1 MSTIQVG
8 GQLQPGTVDTPL
20 DARSRVD
27 SLDDIANIPLPFV
40 GMQFYVKA
48 TGKLYVVKSL
58 KSRQIG
64 PVVTENAAI
73 DEYKEV
79 GTGDGDGGKTDF
91 TEFDNRYAQKD
102 HDHGGSYAPL
112 EDGVI
117 PIENL
122 PAAATRPD
130 KLTLIKPVNAK
141 AVWPVVDAFPDK
153 TFAESAKVA
162 VCSKTEHLDRVAA
175 WSGTAWNTLTSEG
188 LTDAYKN
195 LPVEIDISSLEL
207 TEGYFR
213 YYWIDADGNT
223 SDVLSLPFPAIMEPT
238 PFHLQAVTAPEAGY
252 KILPIGQAEYYAL
265 ASLDPLTFYFVN
277 GLGIVFNGV
286 QYSSAPTESAE

>member
-20 DARSRVD
+20 DARSRVAT
-27 SLDDIANIPLPFV
+27 LGDIANIPVPFI

-48 TGKLYVVKSL
+48 TGKMYVVKSL

-73 DEYKEV
+73 DEYTEV
-79 GTGDGDGGKTDF
+79 GTGGGSGGGVDLD
-91 TEFDNRYAQKD
+91 ELDQRYAR
-102 HDHGGSYAPL
+102 L
-112 EDGVI
+112 TDGKLSA
-117 PIENL
+117 ENL
-122 PAAATRPD
+122 PVSALVPG
-130 KLTLIKPVNAK
+130 KLTLIKPVNTK

-153 TFAESAKVA
+153 TFAESAKV
-162 VCSKTEHLDRVAA
+162 VICSKTEHLDRVAA

-213 YYWIDADGNT
+213 YYWIDADGKT
-223 SDVLSLPFPAIMEPT
+223 SDVLSLPFPTVTEPT

-252 KILPIGQAEYYAL
+252 KILPISQAEYNAL

-277 GLGIVFNGV
+277 GLGIVFNGI
-286 QYSSAPTESAE
+286 QYSSAPPPTGSAE

>member
-20 DARSRVD
+20 DARSRVAT
-27 SLDDIANIPLPFV
+27 LGDIANIPVPFI

-48 TGKLYVVKSL
+48 TGKMYVVKSL

-73 DEYKEV
+73 DEYTEV
-79 GTGDGDGGKTDF
+79 GTGGGSGGGVDLD
-91 TEFDNRYAQKD
+91 ELDQRYAR
-102 HDHGGSYAPL
+102 L
-112 EDGVI
+112 TDGKLSA
-117 PIENL
+117 ENL
-122 PAAATRPD
+122 PVSALVPG
-130 KLTLIKPVNAK
+130 KLTLIKPVNTK

-153 TFAESAKVA
+153 TFAESAKV
-162 VCSKTEHLDRVAA
+162 VICSKTEHLDRVAA

-223 SDVLSLPFPAIMEPT
+223 SDVLSLPFPAVTEPT
-238 PFHLQAVTAPEAGY
+238 PFHLRAVTAPEAGY
-252 KILPIGQAEYYAL
+252 KILPISQAEYNAL

-277 GLGIVFNGV
+277 GLGIVFNGI
-286 QYSSAPTESAE
+286 QYSSAPLPESSAE

>member
-20 DARSRVD
+20 DARSRVAT
-27 SLDDIANIPLPFV
+27 LGDIANIPVPFI

-48 TGKLYVVKSL
+48 TGKMYVVKSL

-73 DEYKEV
+73 DEYTEV
-79 GTGDGDGGKTDF
+79 GTGGGSGGGVDLD
-91 TEFDNRYAQKD
+91 ELDQRYAR
-102 HDHGGSYAPL
+102 L
-112 EDGVI
+112 TDGKLSA
-117 PIENL
+117 ENL
-122 PAAATRPD
+122 PVSALVPG

-153 TFAESAKVA
+153 TFAESAKV
-162 VCSKTEHLDRVAA
+162 VICSKTERLDRVAA

-188 LTDAYKN
+188 LTAAYKN
-195 LPVEIDISSLEL
+195 LPVEIDISDLEL
-207 TEGYFR
+207 AEGYFR

-223 SDVLSLPFPAIMEPT
+223 SDVLSLPFPAVTEPT
-238 PFHLQAVTAPEAGY
+238 PFHLRAVTAPEAGY
-252 KILPIGQAEYYAL
+252 KILPISQAEYNAL

-277 GLGIVFNGV
+277 GLGIVFNGI
-286 QYSSAPTESAE
+286 QYSSAPPPTGSAE

>member
-20 DARSRVD
+20 DARSRVAT
-27 SLDDIANIPLPFV
+27 LGDIANIPVPFI

-48 TGKLYVVKSL
+48 TGKMYVVKSL

-73 DEYKEV
+73 DEYTEV
-79 GTGDGDGGKTDF
+79 GTGGGSGGGVDLD
-91 TEFDNRYAQKD
+91 ELDQRYAR
-102 HDHGGSYAPL
+102 L
-112 EDGVI
+112 TDGKLSA
-117 PIENL
+117 ENL
-122 PAAATRPD
+122 PVSALVPG
-130 KLTLIKPVNAK
+130 KLTLIKPVNTK

-153 TFAESAKVA
+153 TFAESAKV
-162 VCSKTEHLDRVAA
+162 VICSKTEHLDRVAA

-213 YYWIDADGNT
+213 YYWIDADGKT
-223 SDVLSLPFPAIMEPT
+223 SDVLSLPFPAVTEPT

-252 KILPIGQAEYYAL
+252 RILPISQAEYNAL

-277 GLGIVFNGV
+277 GLGIVFNGI
-286 QYSSAPTESAE
+286 QYSSAPPPTGSAE

>member
-20 DARSRVD
+20 DARSRVAT
-27 SLDDIANIPLPFV
+27 LGDIANIPVPFI

-48 TGKLYVVKSL
+48 TGKMYVVKSL

-73 DEYKEV
+73 DEYTEV
-79 GTGDGDGGKTDF
+79 GTGGGSGGGVDLD
-91 TEFDNRYAQKD
+91 ELDQRYAR
-102 HDHGGSYAPL
+102 L
-112 EDGVI
+112 TDGKLSA
-117 PIENL
+117 ENL
-122 PAAATRPD
+122 PVSALVPG
-130 KLTLIKPVNAK
+130 KLTLIKPVNTK

-153 TFAESAKVA
+153 TFAESAKV
-162 VCSKTEHLDRVAA
+162 VICSKTEHLDRVAA

-223 SDVLSLPFPAIMEPT
+223 SDVLSLPFPTVTEPT

-252 KILPIGQAEYYAL
+252 KILPISQAEYNAL

-277 GLGIVFNGV
+277 GLGIVFNGI
-286 QYSSAPTESAE
+286 QYSSAPLPESSAE